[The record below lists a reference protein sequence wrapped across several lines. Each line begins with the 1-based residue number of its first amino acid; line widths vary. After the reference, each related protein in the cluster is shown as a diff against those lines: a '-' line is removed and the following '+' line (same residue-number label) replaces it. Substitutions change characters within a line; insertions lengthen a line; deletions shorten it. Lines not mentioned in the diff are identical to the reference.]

1 MKRFVTFITVLLILI
16 LGNNIKLSGASF
28 TNQDLYEKG
37 LGKTINVVTATYAN
51 PMNYFNGSSIFHM
64 DIFNSL
70 ISFIKR
76 LIRMNCIGLKGH
88 R

>member
-1 MKRFVTFITVLLILI
+1 MKRLVTIITVLLILI
-16 LGNNIKLSGASF
+16 LGNNIKLSGSSF

-51 PMNYFNGSSIFHM
+51 PKNYFNGSSIFDM
-64 DIFNSL
+64 DVFNSL
-70 ISFIKR
+70 NLVHQEIK
-76 LIRMNCIGLKGH
+76 RMNCIGLKGY